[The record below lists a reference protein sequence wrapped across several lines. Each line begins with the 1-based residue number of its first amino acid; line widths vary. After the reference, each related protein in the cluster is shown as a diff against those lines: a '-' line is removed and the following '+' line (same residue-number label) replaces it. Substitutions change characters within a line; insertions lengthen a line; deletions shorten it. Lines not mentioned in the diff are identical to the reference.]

1 MDSVALWPL
10 TARAGQLEKFA
21 RVWASPRYR
30 AVVVGGAA
38 GVGKTRL
45 AEEFAAR
52 ATLGGTVLIGRA
64 TASSAAAAVPLG
76 ALAHLLPPGNHMAD
90 PVNAFARVAS
100 VIRAEGRGRAAGVL
114 VDDLHLL
121 DTVSAM
127 LLRQL
132 LDAGAVRLIATLRT
146 DLPRAEAISALITGD
161 SVHRIDLPAFT
172 LEQSAAVVAAALG
185 GAVARAAVHEL
196 HTGSG
201 GNALYLRELVLGGVK
216 DGTLGWDG
224 ELWRRTADAAPSA
237 GTPRLAELIEAR
249 FAELRPAELTVLELL
264 AVAAPVSL
272 AEAQA
277 ACGDPAALTELEL
290 AGLIQIIE
298 DRRRTVVLPAHPVY
312 TELLRA
318 RIPVLRR
325 RALLTAQ
332 ADRIAATGAR
342 RREDALRIAVC
353 RLGATGAADP
363 ALLAEAAVLA
373 RHAYDYP
380 QARTMLEAMPSAAH
394 TSATLVMLGEVFCQ
408 LGEVARAQSVF
419 DDAQARAV
427 GDREILAVALARS
440 FGLYWLG
447 AQADRAF
454 EVVDAARARVRDEGC
469 LRMLR
474 YCEGSM
480 RIASGEL
487 ARGLALLEDMEPD
500 VRSALD
506 STTWLTAA
514 MMRAMA
520 LGLTG
525 RTDLEVELGERQH
538 AAHRELRDQPGYL
551 HPATQ
556 LIQLGLALCRNGDIN
571 RAREV
576 AERAHAELIAGA
588 STSHALVWVSLAL
601 GDIESQAGHCA
612 AARTWFAEAVALA
625 RARRLSTP
633 LNPALAGLAVSAA
646 ALGDLGA
653 AEQAAAEAGTHPP
666 LGLCNASGYLLPAR
680 LAAARGD
687 LEQARA
693 LLSRG
698 ADAAASAGMAGVEA
712 ALLTE
717 IARFG
722 DPERVAP
729 RLAQLTE
736 LCDSRFTPAR
746 ARFAAALA
754 ADDPAEL
761 LGAATDLELIGA
773 ELLAAEAATAAAAA
787 YTRAADARRATAAS
801 QKARALLDHCGPART
816 PLLAAGQA
824 TATLTVRERDIALA
838 AARGASSQEIAE
850 QLSLSVRTVENHLY
864 RAYAKLGVTSR
875 RELAATLAP
884 ESSRNP

>member
-10 TARAGQLEKFA
+10 TARVGQLEKFA
-21 RVWASPRYR
+21 RVWASPRCR
-30 AVVVGGAA
+30 SVVVGGAA

-52 ATLGGTVLIGRA
+52 AALGGTVVIGRA

-76 ALAHLLPPGNHMAD
+76 ALAHLLPPGNDMSD
-90 PVNAFARVAS
+90 PVNAFARVAAA
-100 VIRAEGRGRAAGVL
+100 IRSEGRGRPAGIL

-121 DTVSAM
+121 DAVSAM

-146 DLPRAEAISALITGD
+146 DLPRVEAISALVSGD

-172 LEQSAAVVAAALG
+172 PEQSAAVISAALG
-185 GAVARAAVHEL
+185 GAVARATVHEL

-201 GNALYLRELVLGGVK
+201 GNALYLRELVLGGLK

-224 ELWRRTADAAPSA
+224 ELWRRTAATPSA

-249 FAELRPAELTVLELL
+249 FAELRPAGLTVLELL
-264 AVAAPVSL
+264 AVAAPISL

-277 ACGDPAALTELEL
+277 AAGDPAALTELEL
-290 AGLIQIIE
+290 AGLIQVIE
-298 DRRRTVVLPAHPVY
+298 DRRRAVVLPAHPVY

-318 RIPVLRR
+318 RMPVLRR

-332 ADRIAATGAR
+332 AERIAATGAR

-353 RLGATGAADP
+353 RLAATGDADP

-380 QARTMLEAMPSAAH
+380 QARTLLEAMPSGAH
-394 TSATLVMLGEVFCQ
+394 TSATLIMLGEVLCQ
-408 LGEVARAQSVF
+408 LGEIERAQAVF
-419 DDAQARAV
+419 DDADARAA
-427 GDREILAVALARS
+427 GDREVLGVASARS

-447 AQADRAF
+447 ARADQAF
-454 EVVDAARARVRDEGC
+454 EVVEAAKARVRDDDC

-474 YCEGSM
+474 YSEASM

-487 ARGLALLEDMEPD
+487 STGLALLEDMEPD
-500 VRSALD
+500 VRAAPD
-506 STTWLTAA
+506 STAWLMAA

-525 RTDLEVELGERQH
+525 KAELEVELGERQH
-538 AAHRELRDQPGYL
+538 AAHREIHEQTGFA

-556 LIQLGLALCRNGDIN
+556 LIQLSLALCRAGDIN
-571 RAREV
+571 RARET
-576 AERAHAELIAGA
+576 AERAHAELISTAA
-588 STSHALVWVSLAL
+588 TSHAMVWITLAL

-625 RARRLSTP
+625 RARRIVTP
-633 LNPALAGLAVSAA
+633 LHPALSGLAVSAA

-653 AEQAAAEAGTHPP
+653 AEQAATEAGTHPP
-666 LGLCNASGYLLPAR
+666 FGLCHSTGHLLPAR
-680 LAAARGD
+680 LAAARGELD
-687 LEQARA
+687 RARA
-693 LLSRG
+693 ALARG
-698 ADAAASAGMAGVEA
+698 AELAASAGMASAEA
-712 ALLTE
+712 LLLTE

-722 DPERVAP
+722 DAARVAP
-729 RLAQLTE
+729 RLAE
-736 LCDSRFTPAR
+736 LAEVCDGRFAPAR

-761 LGAATDLELIGA
+761 LGAAADLEAVGA
-773 ELLAAEAATAAAAA
+773 DLLAAEAATAAAAA
-787 YTRAADARRATAAS
+787 YTRAADPRRATAAGHR
-801 QKARALLDHCGPART
+801 ARALLERCGPVRT

-850 QLSLSVRTVENHLY
+850 QLNLSVRTVENHLY

-875 RELAATLAP
+875 RELAATLTTEPGRAT
-884 ESSRNP
+884 